1 MAANDELFQLSAT
14 EIARRIKARRITSRE
29 VVDAH
34 IAEMSRLNASLNA
47 VVATR
52 YDEAR
57 AEAKAADERTASSH
71 ADDLPP
77 LHGVPCTIKE
87 CFALTGMPQ
96 TSGLVA
102 RKGFVAT
109 EDATAVARL
118 REAGAIPLG
127 VTNTSELCMW
137 MESDNK
143 VYGRTNNP
151 YDLGRIVGGSSGG
164 EGAIVGSGASPF
176 GLGSDIGGSI
186 RMPAF
191 FNGVFGHKATGGLV
205 PNSGQFPLA
214 VGENA
219 RNCVTGPLTRRAED
233 LPLLMRIL
241 AGPDGVCEGAT
252 HMPLGDVSS
261 VSLEGLEVLS
271 VPDDGG
277 RIFVS
282 RDLRDAQTK
291 VERWLTS
298 RGARVRTKRL
308 RNTKHALEI
317 WSAAL
322 STSEGASYAEMLG
335 NGTEVKGLRE
345 LARFFTGDS
354 PYTLPSLILAIIERF
369 TKDEKQNAAFLE
381 LGRALREELA
391 NEVGPEGI
399 FLYPSHAMAAP
410 KHGFPMLLPVM
421 WAYTAVWNAVQ
432 VPSTQVPLGLDA
444 RGIPLGIQVGA
455 LHGQDHRTMAVAIAL
470 EGAFGGWVRPTQRR
484 V

>member
-1 MAANDELFQLSAT
+1 MSTNDELFYVSAV
-14 EIARRIKARRITSRE
+14 ELARRIRARKVTSSEVVEAHLRE
-29 VVDAH
+29 V
-34 IAEMSRLNASLNA
+34 ERLNPRLNA

-52 YDEAR
+52 FAEAR
-57 AEAKAADERTASSH
+57 AEAKAADERTAASH
-71 ADDLPP
+71 PDDLPE

-102 RKGFVAT
+102 RKGFVAS

-118 REAGAIPLG
+118 RRAGAIPLG

-151 YDLGRIVGGSSGG
+151 YDLDRIVGGSSGG

-219 RNCVTGPLTRRAED
+219 SNCVTGPLTRRAED
-233 LPLLMRIL
+233 LPPLMRIL
-241 AGPDGVCEGAT
+241 AGPDGICEGARP
-252 HMPLGDVSS
+252 MKLGDERR
-261 VSLEGLEVLS
+261 VSLKRLEVLS

-282 RDLRDAQTK
+282 RSLRDAQTK
-291 VERWLTS
+291 VEDFLES
-298 RGARVRTKRL
+298 RGARVRRKRL
-308 RNTKHALEI
+308 KHTKHALEI

-335 NGTEVKGLRE
+335 NGEAVSVGKE
-345 LARFFTGDS
+345 LGRFVRGES
-354 PYTLPSLILAIIERF
+354 PYTLPSLALALIERF
-369 TKDEKQNAAFLE
+369 TQNEKQNEEFLA
-381 LGRALREELA
+381 LGRALRDELA
-391 NEVGPEGI
+391 EEVGDEGI
-399 FLYPSHAMAAP
+399 FLYPSHAMPAP

-421 WAYTAVWNAVQ
+421 WAYTAVWNAVR
-432 VPSTQVPLGLDA
+432 VPTTQIPLGLDA
-444 RGIPLGIQVGA
+444 RGVPLGIQVGA
-455 LHGQDHRTMAVAIAL
+455 MHGQDHRTMALALAL
-470 EGAFGGWVRPTQRR
+470 EDAFGGWVRPRL
-484 V
+484 

>member
-1 MAANDELFQLSAT
+1 MAAREELFYLSAKS
-14 EIARRIKARRITSRE
+14 IARRIRERKLTSSE

-34 IAEMSRLNASLNA
+34 VAEAERVNPRLNAI
-47 VVATR
+47 VAER
-52 YDEAR
+52 YAAAR
-57 AEAKAADERTASSH
+57 AEARVADEITASTH

-102 RKGFVAT
+102 RVGYVAH

-151 YDLGRIVGGSSGG
+151 YDLARIVGGSSGG

-219 RNCVTGPLTRRAED
+219 KNCVTGPITRRAED
-233 LPLLMRIL
+233 LPYLLRVL
-241 AGPDGVCEGAT
+241 AGPDGICQGVT
-252 HMPLGDVSS
+252 PMTIGDETT
-261 VSLEGLEVLS
+261 VSLRGLEVLS

-277 RIFVS
+277 RIFVHRS
-282 RDLRDAQTK
+282 LREVQQK
-291 VERWLTS
+291 VEAWLES
-298 RGARVRTKRL
+298 RGARVRRKRL
-308 RNTKHALEI
+308 RHTKHALEI

-322 STSEGASYAEMLG
+322 STSDGASYAEMLG
-335 NGTEVKGLRE
+335 DGRAVDPFRE
-345 LARFFTGDS
+345 IGRFLSGAS
-354 PYTLPSLILAIIERF
+354 PFTLPSLALAVIERF
-369 TKDEKQNAAFLE
+369 THDEKQNAAFLE

-391 NEVGPEGI
+391 DEVGEQGV
-399 FLYPSHAMAAP
+399 FLYPSHAMPAP

-421 WAYTAVWNAVQ
+421 WAYTAVWNAVR
-432 VPSTQVPLGLDA
+432 VPSTQVPLGLDP
-444 RGIPLGIQVGA
+444 RGVPLGIQVGA
-455 LHGQDHRTMAVAIAL
+455 MHGQDHRTMAVAIAL
-470 EGAFGGWVRPTQRR
+470 EEAFGGWVRPRL
-484 V
+484 